1 MMIKRKD
8 ILITKRGKTAYEV
21 VGRTGRD
28 IVLAPLDEKD
38 EQCLIYSENEILE
51 IFESKEDKVPKKEAR
66 AMFGRK
72 ISNLGEL
79 KHLTEQALREGKK
92 GKAYTINKE
101 VELEDKDFQQFAAN
115 FLRDQPWIEKEDTCI
130 RIKNKE
136 TGETVL
142 VDPQGYEY
150 PRYVSLEIK

>member
-8 ILITKRGKTAYEV
+8 ILITKRGKKAYEV
-21 VGRTGRD
+21 VGRTGKD

-38 EQCLIYSENEILE
+38 EECLIYSESEILE
-51 IFESKEDKVPKKEAR
+51 IFEPKETEATSL
-66 AMFGRK
+66 FGRK

-79 KHLTEQALREGKK
+79 KTLTEQALREGKK
-92 GKAYTINKE
+92 GKAYSINKE
-101 VELEDKDFQQFAAN
+101 VELENEDFQKFAVD

-130 RIKNKE
+130 RVKNKE

>member
-8 ILITKRGKTAYEV
+8 IFITKRGKKAYEV

-38 EQCLIYSENEILE
+38 EECLIYSENEILE
-51 IFESKEDKVPKKEAR
+51 IFETEEDKKPKQEAR
-66 AMFGRK
+66 ALFGRK
-72 ISNLGEL
+72 ISDLKEL
-79 KHLTEQALREGKK
+79 KSLTEQALREGKK
-92 GKAYTINKE
+92 GKAYTVNKE
-101 VELEDKDFQQFAAN
+101 VELEGKDFQKFAAN

-130 RIKNKE
+130 RVKNKE

>member
-8 ILITKRGKTAYEV
+8 ILITKRGKKAYEV

-51 IFESKEDKVPKKEAR
+51 VFEPKETEAR
-66 AMFGRK
+66 ALFGRK
-72 ISNLGEL
+72 ISNLEEL
-79 KHLTEQALREGKK
+79 KTLTDEAIREGKK

-101 VELEDKDFQQFAAN
+101 VELEDEDFQKFASN

-130 RIKNKE
+130 RVKNKE
-136 TGETVL
+136 TGETIL
-142 VDPQGYEY
+142 VDPQGYQY
-150 PRYVSLEIK
+150 CRYVSLEIK

>member
-8 ILITKRGKTAYEV
+8 MLITKRGKKAYEV
-21 VGRTGRD
+21 FGRNGRD

-38 EQCLIYSENEILE
+38 EECLIYSESEILE
-51 IFESKEDKVPKKEAR
+51 IFEPKETEAR
-66 AMFGRK
+66 ALFGRK
-72 ISNLGEL
+72 ISNIGEL
-79 KHLTEQALREGKK
+79 KHLTEQAIREGKK
-92 GKAYTINKE
+92 GKVYTINKE
-101 VELEDKDFQQFAAN
+101 VELEDKDFKKFAAD

-130 RIKNKE
+130 RVKNKE

-150 PRYVSLEIK
+150 PRYVSLEVR

>member
-8 ILITKRGKTAYEV
+8 ILITKRGKKAYEV

-38 EQCLIYSENEILE
+38 EECLIYSENEILE
-51 IFESKEDKVPKKEAR
+51 IFEPKENEAR
-66 AMFGRK
+66 ALFGRK

-79 KHLTEQALREGKK
+79 KALTDQALKEGNK

-101 VELEDKDFQQFAAN
+101 VSLEDADFQKFAAN
-115 FLRDQPWIEKEDTCI
+115 FLRDQPWIDKEDTCI
-130 RIKNKE
+130 RVKNKK

-150 PRYVSLEIK
+150 PRYVSLENK

>member
-8 ILITKRGKTAYEV
+8 ILITKRGKKAYEV

-28 IVLAPLDEKD
+28 IVLAPLDEND
-38 EQCLIYSENEILE
+38 EECLIYSENEILE
-51 IFESKEDKVPKKEAR
+51 IFESKEDKAPKHETR
-66 AMFGRK
+66 ALFGRK
-72 ISNLGEL
+72 ISNLAEL
-79 KHLTEQALREGKK
+79 KNLTAQAIREGKK

-101 VELEDKDFQQFAAN
+101 VDLENKDFQNFSAN

-130 RIKNKE
+130 RVKNKE